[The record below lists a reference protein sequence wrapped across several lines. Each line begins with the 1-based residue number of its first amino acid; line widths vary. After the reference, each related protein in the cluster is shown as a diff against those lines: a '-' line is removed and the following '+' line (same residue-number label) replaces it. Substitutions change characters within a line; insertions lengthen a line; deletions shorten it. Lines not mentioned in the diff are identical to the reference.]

1 MDMDGN
7 DDMILTRLR
16 LDINETKLQE
26 IFGAYGTVVSCKVL
40 NLRIAGMVVECSG
53 KAEVF
58 RSLCQ
63 LPGLAGRRQ
72 ARQSCLGA
80 LWVRR

>member
-40 NLRIAGMVVECSG
+40 ILPFPSLFHYPSIIFTSRI
-53 KAEVF
+53 
-58 RSLCQ
+58 
-63 LPGLAGRRQ
+63 
-72 ARQSCLGA
+72 QSKHSKRPVDA
-80 LWVRR
+80 

>member
-40 NLRIAGMVVECSG
+40 ILPFPSLFHYPSIIFTSRI
-53 KAEVF
+53 
-58 RSLCQ
+58 
-63 LPGLAGRRQ
+63 
-72 ARQSCLGA
+72 QSKRLVDA
-80 LWVRR
+80 